1 MILRHWLRNSEI
13 RRFGSDDE
21 DLQELYKNVD
31 NNLFEAFETVD
42 DYNFLINNSERNK
55 AFNMNLYYKWISDNQ
70 E

>member
-21 DLQELYKNVD
+21 DLQELYKNSD
-31 NNLFEAFETVD
+31 NNLREAFETVD
-42 DYNFLINNSERNK
+42 EINFQVYISEREK
-55 AFNMNLYYKWISDNQ
+55 AFNMNMDYKENSDY